1 VISPLRIK
9 GTRITKADGQAVR
22 LRGVGL
28 GGWLNMENFITGYS
42 ANESLMRATVRDVL
56 GPAASELFFERL
68 LSVFFTDEDAALLA
82 RTGLNCVRVP
92 VNYRHFEDDSAPLKI
107 KPDGFRHL
115 DRVVEAC
122 ARHGIYTVIDLHAAP
137 GAQNHHWHSD
147 NPTHVPLLW
156 VHRDFQDRVVNLWE
170 HLADHYN
177 GHPGVAGYN
186 LLNEP
191 ADESR
196 AVVGRLYQRLVTAV
210 RAIDPDHILF
220 LDGNTYSTE
229 FDIFSESWAGS
240 GQADGGWAGG
250 LPDNTVYAC
259 HDYAAAGLG
268 RGGPY
273 PGLTDGTW
281 FDADALERKFLQRS
295 EFSRR
300 TGTPVWV
307 GEFGPI
313 YTGDPGRDAQRRQL
327 LADQLD
333 IYRRHDAGW
342 SIWTYKDLGPQGL
355 VTVRPDSPYGE
366 RFGAFVAKKNRL
378 AADSWGSDGVGVA
391 EVTGPVQD
399 LIERE
404 FPGFEPYPWGRR
416 DWVKTLLLNITVAQP
431 LAWEYAELF
440 RGLRE
445 DDLIAL
451 ADSFALGN
459 CSVRTTLADQLERG

>member
-1 VISPLRIK
+1 VIPFLHTQGSK
-9 GTRITKADGQAVR
+9 FADADGQPVR

-28 GGWLNMENFITGYS
+28 GGWLNMENFITGYA
-42 ANESLMRATVRDVL
+42 ANESLMRAAVRDVL
-56 GPAASELFFERL
+56 GPDAYELFFERL
-68 LSVFFTDEDAALLA
+68 LTVFFTDEDAALLA
-82 RTGLNCVRVP
+82 GTGLNCVRVP
-92 VNYRHFEDDSAPLKI
+92 VNYHHFEDDSAPLTI

-115 DRVVEAC
+115 DRVIDLC

-137 GAQNHHWHSD
+137 GGQNHHWHSD
-147 NPTHVPLLW
+147 NPTHVPLFW

-170 HLADHYN
+170 HLATHYR

-196 AVVGRLYQRLVTAV
+196 AVVGPFYERLVAAV
-210 RAIDPDHILF
+210 RAVDPDHILF

-229 FDIFSESWAGS
+229 FDIFG
-240 GQADGGWAGG
+240 ADSAA
-250 LPDNTVYAC
+250 PADERPRNIVYAC

-281 FDADALERKFLQRS
+281 FDAAALELKFRQRS

-313 YTGDPGRDAQRRQL
+313 YTGDPVRDDQRRQI
-327 LADQLD
+327 LADQLE
-333 IYRRHDAGW
+333 IYRRYDASW

-355 VTVRPDSPYGE
+355 VTVRPDSPYGA
-366 RFGAFVAKKNRL
+366 RFGPFTAKKARL

-404 FPGFEPYPWGRR
+404 FPRFEPYPWGRR
-416 DWVKTLLLNITVAQP
+416 DWVKTLLLNITMAQP
-431 LAWEYAELF
+431 LAREYAELL

-445 DDLIAL
+445 DELIAL

-459 CSVRTTLADQLERG
+459 CTVRTTLASQLERG

>member
-1 VISPLRIK
+1 VITALRTQ
-9 GTRITKADGQAVR
+9 GSQFADANGRPVR

-28 GGWLNMENFITGYS
+28 GGWLNMENFITGYAAS
-42 ANESLMRATVRDVL
+42 EALMRATVRDVL
-56 GPAASELFFERL
+56 GPDASELFFERL
-68 LSVFFTDEDAALLA
+68 LTVFFTDEDAALLA

-92 VNYRHFEDDSAPLKI
+92 LNYRHFEDDSAPLKI

-115 DRVVEAC
+115 DRVIDLC

-137 GAQNHHWHSD
+137 GGQNHHWHCD

-170 HLADHYN
+170 HLADHYR

-196 AVVGRLYQRLVTAV
+196 AVVGPLYQRLVTAV
-210 RAIDPDHILF
+210 RAVDPDHILF

-229 FDIFSESWAGS
+229 FDVFGEPGDPAL
-240 GQADGGWAGG
+240 D
-250 LPDNTVYAC
+250 DNTVYAC

-268 RGGPY
+268 RGGLY

-281 FDADALERKFLQRS
+281 FDAEALERKFLQRS

-313 YTGDPGRDAQRRQL
+313 YTGDPERDAQRRQIL
-327 LADQLD
+327 DDQLD

-355 VTVRPDSPYGE
+355 VTVRPESPYRA
-366 RFGAFVAKKNRL
+366 RFGEFVAKKARL
-378 AADSWGSDGVGVA
+378 AADKWGSDGVGVA

-399 LIERE
+399 LIARE
-404 FPGFEPYPWGRR
+404 FPGFEPYPWGRQ
-416 DWVKTLLLNITVAQP
+416 DWVRTLLLNITMAQP

-440 RGLRE
+440 RGLGE
-445 DDLIAL
+445 DELTAL

-459 CSVRTTLADQLERG
+459 CTVRTTLASQLERG